1 MTLSR
6 LRSTF
11 CFVLPLLIL
20 ISGSVVSAQSETVEG
35 EIVSV
40 NVAAGSVELAYQAA
54 LGKTQSTLDVS
65 KKARITI
72 NGDPGTLEGL
82 QKGQTATVIYNTELA
97 VVTSLQATGAGGS
110 QTTELVRLDD
120 LNGSYPTLTADGLT
134 LCYESPGEGEPLL
147 MLARRNS
154 AAESFQDP
162 EPLFPGRHPALS
174 RDGLELICLQIAP
187 GKKTRTLHVATRK
200 ALIAPFGK
208 PVEIRELSSIEYP
221 RGPFLSEDGLTLCFR
236 TSKGTSELVSCR
248 RVSRTSAWSSPKLLL
263 ASSVEQ
269 NLGGQLTWPWSS
281 ADGLKLLATL
291 ETGGKSTG
299 QPNLYL
305 LKRTSVAQPFSDPAL
320 IENAAISFMVRSP
333 RYLPQ
338 TKELFMSGVP
348 NTANAFGI
356 GVVKGFSIPE

>member
-1 MTLSR
+1 MLLFR

-11 CFVLPLLIL
+11 HFVLPLLML
-20 ISGSVVSAQSETVEG
+20 ISGSVVSAQTETVEA

-65 KKARITI
+65 KKAKITI
-72 NGDPGTLEGL
+72 NGEPGTLEGL

-97 VVTSLQATGAGGS
+97 VVTSIQAIDAGGS
-110 QTTELVRLDD
+110 QTAELVRLDD
-120 LNGSYPTLTADGLT
+120 LKGSYPTLTADGLT
-134 LCYESPGEGEPLL
+134 LCYEAPGEGEPLL
-147 MLARRNS
+147 MLARRKSVTEPFQNP
-154 AAESFQDP
+154 ES
-162 EPLFPGRHPALS
+162 LFPGRHPALS
-174 RDGLELICLQIAP
+174 GDGLELICLQMAP

-200 ALIAPFGK
+200 ALTAPFGK
-208 PVEIRELSSIEYP
+208 PMEIRELSAIEYP
-221 RGPFLSEDGLTLCFR
+221 RGPFLSEDGLTLCSR
-236 TSKGTSELVSCR
+236 TSKGTSELVGCR
-248 RVSRTSAWSSPKLLL
+248 RVSRTSAWSTPKPLL

-269 NLGGQLTWPWSS
+269 NLGGQLTWPWIS
-281 ADGLKLLATL
+281 ADGLTLLATL

-305 LKRTSVAQPFSDPAL
+305 LKRTSVAQPFSNPIL
-320 IENAAISFMVRSP
+320 IENAAIALQVRAP

-338 TKELFMSGVP
+338 TKELFVSGVP

-356 GVVKGFSIPE
+356 GVVKGFSLPE

>member
-1 MTLSR
+1 MTLFR
-6 LRSTF
+6 L
-11 CFVLPLLIL
+11 CFMFPFILTALML
-20 ISGSVVSAQSETVEG
+20 ISGTVVSAQTETVEA

-40 NVAAGSVELAYQAA
+40 NIAAGSVELAYQAA

-65 KKARITI
+65 KKAKITI
-72 NGDPGTLEGL
+72 NGEPGSLEGL
-82 QKGQTATVIYNTELA
+82 QKGQAATVIYNTELA
-97 VVTSLQATGAGGS
+97 VVTSIQATGAGGS
-110 QTTELVRLDD
+110 QTAELVRLDD

-134 LCYESPGEGEPLL
+134 LCYESQGEGEPIL

-154 AAESFQDP
+154 KTEPFQNP
-162 EPLFPGRHPALS
+162 EPLFPGRHPTLS
-174 RDGLELICLQIAP
+174 GDGLELICLQIAS

-200 ALIAPFGK
+200 ALTAPFGK
-208 PVEIRELSSIEYP
+208 PAEIRELSSIEYP

-248 RVSRTSAWSSPKLLL
+248 RISRTSVWSASKPLL

-269 NLGGQLTWPWSS
+269 NLGGQLTWPWIS
-281 ADGLKLLATL
+281 ADGQTLLATL
-291 ETGGKSTG
+291 ESGGKSTG

-305 LKRTSVAQPFSDPAL
+305 LKRTSVDQPLSDPIL
-320 IENAAISFMVRSP
+320 MEIAAIPFQVRAP
-333 RYLPQ
+333 RYLAQ
-338 TKELFMSGVP
+338 TRELFVSGVP